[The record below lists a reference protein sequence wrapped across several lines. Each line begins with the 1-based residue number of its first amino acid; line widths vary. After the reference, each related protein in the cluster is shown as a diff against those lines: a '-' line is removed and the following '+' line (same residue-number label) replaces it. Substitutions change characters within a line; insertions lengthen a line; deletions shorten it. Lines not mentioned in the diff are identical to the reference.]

1 MKKNK
6 KAARDPWGW
15 EIQPSSASLPVHGDS
30 SHSENGGGL
39 HNGAAI
45 KNTQGPSNRPF
56 DRNSVDAVNVNVNVF
71 HAMTSSEVEEFDRF
85 DKKTSE
91 AWSGFMSA
99 RDNSSAPQVG
109 DTGSAVWFASS
120 AAAKDEAVLSLVMR
134 VGLPREVRRKV
145 WKIWASKARNGDD
158 AHASTGLL
166 TWKKFQAE
174 AEQFLASSQK
184 SPVRGEGSVGADRP
198 SSLLS
203 QSTYSVICA
212 DLKRTLNTHPLFMP
226 NAAGLISLEK
236 ILVACALADEQVGYL
251 QGMNFLGAFLI
262 LAFKQAAP
270 DGDLEDVSSLEE
282 DVFLVLQ
289 SFTTSVLKNYYTPG
303 LPSLLRDAELL
314 NKLLKVTDPDY
325 YEHLCSIGFDLNL
338 VFPQWSICAFISSTP
353 MTAATRIWDLILY
366 ANAASPG
373 GGGGGIMVWLGMSIM
388 HALRSKLMVTNSICR
403 AITEIRK
410 FTTTD
415 IREINRDLYSKAGLS
430 VHSFIDTKKL
440 RESIE
445 NMCIAEGRVG
455 GVNASRKRR
464 MKDEAKEASKISAP
478 RVARSG
484 VIAAP
489 WETPMTKKRKAVIQ
503 SFAQK
508 NGITREQ
515 AEGKF
520 LFSPGDDGR
529 KGSGAFEEDAAASND
544 GGLVDR
550 AENFFKFA
558 ATLMTPTPAKKPK
571 RRRVEE
577 GNLSRR
583 KILGSIGNG
592 TLEGGE
598 NAPSAASKE
607 NNNGEFCSPE
617 AKKRN
622 HDGVFFSPNS
632 KGFEMTPIGK
642 GSAMKRRAS
651 KKKKK
656 PPLTPHGTHFFTSP
670 EGHRNAP
677 FTSPEVASNAPFA
690 SPVRSMR

>member
-1 MKKNK
+1 MALGMKITRTSAQNKIIIMNDMGLTSEPSKCRMQAPNVEKIRWRPYLYTKRDRRGNRAVLKCWEGRGSNLGYTSPSFKMVSTAFNKFHPKIFLNDFGFFFVFFFAVVFFLRAMKKNK

-373 GGGGGIMVWLGMSIM
+373 GGGGGSWCG
-388 HALRSKLMVTNSICR
+388 
-403 AITEIRK
+403 
-410 FTTTD
+410 
-415 IREINRDLYSKAGLS
+415 
-430 VHSFIDTKKL
+430 
-440 RESIE
+440 
-445 NMCIAEGRVG
+445 
-455 GVNASRKRR
+455 
-464 MKDEAKEASKISAP
+464 
-478 RVARSG
+478 
-484 VIAAP
+484 
-489 WETPMTKKRKAVIQ
+489 WECP
-503 SFAQK
+503 SC
-508 NGITREQ
+508 TRY
-515 AEGKF
+515 
-520 LFSPGDDGR
+520 D
-529 KGSGAFEEDAAASND
+529 
-544 GGLVDR
+544 
-550 AENFFKFA
+550 
-558 ATLMTPTPAKKPK
+558 
-571 RRRVEE
+571 
-577 GNLSRR
+577 
-583 KILGSIGNG
+583 
-592 TLEGGE
+592 
-598 NAPSAASKE
+598 PS
-607 NNNGEFCSPE
+607 
-617 AKKRN
+617 
-622 HDGVFFSPNS
+622 
-632 KGFEMTPIGK
+632 
-642 GSAMKRRAS
+642 
-651 KKKKK
+651 
-656 PPLTPHGTHFFTSP
+656 
-670 EGHRNAP
+670 
-677 FTSPEVASNAPFA
+677 
-690 SPVRSMR
+690 